1 MSVQRRLFDKQES
14 MVSIADNI
22 RKLEQNLK
30 NVNQSLDAIKKD
42 FAAIGGVLNARPSNR
57 SVNLITYTMDASD
70 KESVEHTRPIAFTL
84 RSANVSAES
93 WKGLLQK
100 ICVTLIER
108 DRNQFRLATKE
119 CKWSHRFSSY
129 EVEHSNWAEIRTDTE
144 EGTGFYFYPAL
155 AADETRITIVELLSQ
170 FGYKK
175 EELRF
180 EICLKPKFLPERG
193 KVPQSWK
200 RHSLEKRGS
209 GIP

>member
-1 MSVQRRLFDKQES
+1 MSAQRRLIDEQEL
-14 MVSIADNI
+14 MVAIADNI

-42 FAAIGGVLNARPSNR
+42 FAAIGGILNPRPPNR
-57 SVNLITYTMDASD
+57 SVDLITYTMDASD
-70 KESVEHTRPIAFTL
+70 KESVEHTRPIASTFKSTNI
-84 RSANVSAES
+84 SAVS

-100 ICVTLIER
+100 NCVLLIER
-108 DRNQFRLATKE
+108 DRNQFRLSTKE

-155 AADETRITIVELLSQ
+155 ATDETRITIVELLSQ

-175 EELRF
+175 DELRF
-180 EICLKPKFLPERG
+180 
-193 KVPQSWK
+193 V
-200 RHSLEKRGS
+200 
-209 GIP
+209 